1 MNKYSGVWRFESDDV
16 VTTMESTDLLR
27 LIHDISF
34 LYKFN
39 EKLTD
44 ALIDNGTQTVE
55 MRKGDGQIIRGR
67 FLKIS

>member
-1 MNKYSGVWRFESDDV
+1 MNKYTGVWRFESDDV

-44 ALIDNGTQTVE
+44 TLIDNGIQTVK
-55 MRKGDGQIIRGR
+55 MQKRDGQVIQGR
-67 FLKIS
+67 FLKL